1 MTKYLGCFLLSIFAT
16 AGAEKMPPGDLIELA
31 LQKPESTQFHEALM
45 AAVREADLKAGTAAL
60 SDHGRGLFAI
70 EASST
75 PALFLDETP
84 SAAMKQISGSQVWF
98 AAVPLKAGRGHSFYY
113 VIDGKKFGGKAD
125 VPSFGPESYA
135 KPGVP
140 HGKLS
145 EKAVF
150 TSKIYDG
157 MQSDYWVYMP
167 AQYDPKTPAALMVWD
182 DGQQYINRDSASI
195 KLLDVIDN
203 LTYEKKLPVI
213 VYVFT
218 MPGVATMADGTPF
231 YRAVQKA
238 AKADT
243 QAARTSA
250 LRGVEYETLS
260 DQYARFLRDE
270 LLTEVQSKYNIRK
283 DGYSRAI
290 TGLSSGALGAFT
302 AAWEQPDQFS
312 RVLTWVAP
320 FTSGQWQPGVRDG
333 GNIYPFKIRKEP
345 KRNLRLWI
353 QDGCDDAENVNGSV
367 PLQNIEVANSLKL
380 RDYDFH
386 FSFGVGGHS
395 PTQGSSEL
403 PESLAWLWRG
413 YDPAKTQDT
422 YTMDETEKSQ
432 PLFRVHIFNR
442 EGIGADGRIQ

>member
-1 MTKYLGCFLLSIFAT
+1 MTKQIGCFLLLAL
-16 AGAEKMPPGDLIELA
+16 GAAAADKISNAELVGLA
-31 LQKPESTQFHEALM
+31 LQKPDSAQFREALT
-45 AAVREADLKAGTAAL
+45 ASVRDSDLKAGTAAI
-60 SDHGRGLFAI
+60 SYRGQALFAV
-70 EASST
+70 EVDST
-75 PALFLDETP
+75 PALFIDDAP
-84 SAAMKQISGSQVWF
+84 SSAMRQIPGCQLWF
-98 AAVPLKAGRGHSFYY
+98 AVVPLKTGTGHAFYY
-113 VIDGKKFGGKAD
+113 SIGGKKFGGNAN
-125 VPSFGPESYA
+125 VPSFGPESYT

-140 HGKLS
+140 QGTLT

-150 TSKIYDG
+150 TSKLYDG
-157 MQSDYWVYMP
+157 MQSDYWIYTP

-182 DGQQYINRDSASI
+182 DGQQFINRDSSSI
-195 KLLDVIDN
+195 RLLEVIDN

-218 MPGVATMADGTPF
+218 MPGVATMAAGTPF
-231 YRAVQKA
+231 YQAVQRV

-260 DQYARFLRDE
+260 GQYARFLRDE
-270 LLTEVQSKYNIRK
+270 LLPEVQAKYNIRA

-290 TGLSSGALGAFT
+290 SGLSSGALGAFN
-302 AAWEQPDQFS
+302 AAWEQSDQFS

-333 GNIYPFKIRKEP
+333 GNIYPFRIRKEP
-345 KRNLRLWI
+345 KKNLRIWLE
-353 QDGCDDAENVNGSV
+353 DGCDDAENVNGSV

-380 RDYDFH
+380 QGYDFH

-395 PTQGSSEL
+395 PMQGSAEL

-413 YDPAKTQDT
+413 YDPAKTQDAF
-422 YTMDETEKSQ
+422 TMDEAEKSQ

-442 EGIGADGRIQ
+442 